1 MRMTLS
7 KHAKIERENRL
18 TYIAMTVGF
27 GQVIRERI
35 TDTRRICLTST
46 GVILVKDVEEEFLIT
61 AYVGNKEQVRWIYCD
76 ERVPCE
82 IWQLVKHNVV
92 HVTQQNLIIFQKN
105 LLTNQIK
112 YVIIQTQKEKRR

>member
-61 AYVGNKEQVRWIYCD
+61 AYVGSKEQVSWIYCD

-82 IWQLVKHNVV
+82 IWQLVKHNVA
-92 HVTQQNLIIFQKN
+92 HVTQQNLIIF
-105 LLTNQIK
+105 
-112 YVIIQTQKEKRR
+112 